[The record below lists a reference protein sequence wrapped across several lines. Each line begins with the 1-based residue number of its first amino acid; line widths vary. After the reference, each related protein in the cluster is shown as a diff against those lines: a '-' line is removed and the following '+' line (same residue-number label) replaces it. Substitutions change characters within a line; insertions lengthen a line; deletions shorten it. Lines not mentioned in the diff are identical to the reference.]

1 MTVYETSLSDF
12 ELTCAIASL
21 YDYKAYEDEEGIVR
35 PVDVAA
41 AKRVLCEF
49 GREYSG
55 KNKIR
60 VRLQPEE
67 RYAIIRAVKERINK
81 NTDSQAVE
89 MAVFLKISKAKEK
102 EEGDELSEKR
112 RRHL

>member
-21 YDYKAYEDEEGIVR
+21 HDYKAYNDEEGIVQ

-55 KNKIR
+55 KDRIP

-81 NTDSQAVE
+81 KSDTQAVE
-89 MAVFLKISKAKEK
+89 MAVFLKMSKAKEK
-102 EEGDELSEKR
+102 EEGDELSGKR
-112 RRHL
+112 KRHL